1 MCRQTLRREEI
12 PAELRAEAAE
22 RRRELIECVAN
33 ADELLGELF
42 LEEKIPTAAQLKVP
56 AWCWLFPQ
64 LSVPLSPHSSINTSG
79 ILEGALF
86 AGVVSPQLS
95 SSSPQAGPIPSLFL
109 LCVGKNPGEQ
119 VLWKAPVLG
128 AVQGTVGAALCSRRG
143 EAQEG
148 QGMWAVLQEELTG
161 PFSSWQSEGQRCR
174 NPSPPS
180 SWEVL

>member
-56 AWCWLFPQ
+56 AWCWLFP
-64 LSVPLSPHSSINTSG
+64 HSSINTSG

-86 AGVVSPQLS
+86 AGVVSEQS
-95 SSSPQAGPIPSLFL
+95 SAELQFPPGRAHSQSVFALCWKEFWRAGFVGSP
-109 LCVGKNPGEQ
+109 CVGGCPGDC
-119 VLWKAPVLG
+119 G
-128 AVQGTVGAALCSRRG
+128 GSSLCSRRG

-161 PFSSWQSEGQRCR
+161 AFSSWQSEGQRCR